1 MNTSEAE
8 AMSMRTRLAQLEQDV
23 QILAKE
29 VRAWRKFWYAEEDD
43 DESLQ
48 RLVEEAESYTN
59 QANVLNRI
67 SE

>member
-1 MNTSEAE
+1 MNTSESE
-8 AMSMRTRLAQLEQDV
+8 AFAMRTRIAQMERDL

-29 VRAWRKFWYAEEDD
+29 VRAWRTFWYAEQDD

-48 RLVEEAESYTN
+48 RRVEEAESVTN
-59 QANVLNRI
+59 EMNVLNRI

>member
-1 MNTSEAE
+1 MNVSEAE
-8 AMSMRTRLAQLEQDV
+8 AMSMRTRLAQLEHDV

>member
-1 MNTSEAE
+1 MNVSEAE

-29 VRAWRKFWYAEEDD
+29 VRARRKLWYAEEDD

>member
-1 MNTSEAE
+1 MNTSESE
-8 AMSMRTRLAQLEQDV
+8 AFSMRTRIAQMERDL

-29 VRAWRKFWYAEEDD
+29 VRAWRTFWYADEDD

-48 RLVEEAESYTN
+48 RRVGEAESETN
-59 QANVLNRI
+59 ESNVLNRI